1 MKIETRSNNPAVK
14 SNGAAGARKA
24 QVALRVQ
31 PRASRERVSGPSG
44 TEWRLSISAPPVEGK
59 ANAAC
64 IEFFARGL
72 RVPKSAVTIVA
83 GETSRYKRIEIEG
96 VTQETL
102 DNFLCKEAQ

>member
-14 SNGAAGARKA
+14 SNGAAGARRA

-31 PRASRERVSGPSG
+31 PRASRERVSGISG
-44 TEWRLSISAPPVEGK
+44 TEWRLSITAPPVEGK

-64 IEFFARGL
+64 VEFFARGL

-83 GETSRYKRIEIEG
+83 GETSRHKRIEIEG
-96 VTQETL
+96 VTQEAL
-102 DNFLCKEAQ
+102 DAFLRKEAQ